1 MEDYTYF
8 TPRSLRNLE
17 LIDEMESLSPITDMK
32 VADLTRELTPQ
43 IYTVRDV
50 RMTHICL
57 SVCMYVCGCM

>member
-43 IYTVRDV
+43 IYTVRDA
-50 RMTHICL
+50 L
-57 SVCMYVCGCM
+57 